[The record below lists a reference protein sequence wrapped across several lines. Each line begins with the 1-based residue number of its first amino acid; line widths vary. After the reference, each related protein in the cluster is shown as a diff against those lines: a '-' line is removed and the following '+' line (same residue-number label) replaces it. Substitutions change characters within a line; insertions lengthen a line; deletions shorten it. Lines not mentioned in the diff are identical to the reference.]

1 MGLFDTGSPSG
12 TERALQDL
20 RVSMAEVKGSLAT
33 LAASA
38 EPTTKDHETRIRRI
52 EKWVYG
58 VPITAAATIVAF
70 IVTNH
75 HG

>member
-1 MGLFDTGSPSG
+1 MGLFDTGGPSG

-38 EPTTKDHETRIRRI
+38 EATTKDHENRLRRI

-70 IVTNH
+70 VVTQH
-75 HG
+75 H